1 MDKTNVMRLLATKN
15 IKYIEKTYSEEVS
28 DGESVANCLNENP
41 DCVFKTLITE
51 NEKREHYVFCVP
63 VNKELDLKKAAK
75 AVGCKSIIM
84 IKQKELLPLTG
95 YIHGGCS
102 PIGLKKQFPVFIDET
117 AQIFDLIYVS
127 GGKRGYQVG
136 LDPNDLINL
145 VSGKYVDLEK
155 N

>member
-1 MDKTNVMRLLATKN
+1 MDKTNVMRLLAAKN
-15 IKYIEKTYSEEVS
+15 IKYIEKTYSEEIS
-28 DGESVANCLNENP
+28 DGESIARCLNEDP

-51 NEKREHYVFCVP
+51 NDKREHYVFCVP

-75 AVGCKSIIM
+75 EVGCKSIVM

-117 AQIFDLIYVS
+117 AQLFDLIYVS
-127 GGKRGYQVG
+127 GGRRGYQVG
-136 LDPNDLINL
+136 LNPDDLINL
-145 VSGKYVDLEK
+145 VSGKYADLEK